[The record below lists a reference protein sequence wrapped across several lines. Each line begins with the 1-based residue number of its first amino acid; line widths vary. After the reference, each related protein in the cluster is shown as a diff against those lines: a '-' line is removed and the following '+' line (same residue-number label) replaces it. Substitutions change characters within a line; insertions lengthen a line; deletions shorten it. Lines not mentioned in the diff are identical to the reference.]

1 MGKFNFKAIKSSI
14 SSFYSR
20 KDGKAL
26 VNSVLLSVLLI
37 LFAYGFQY
45 YYVVNYLAKI
55 DVAQFQKVLSE
66 KEMMATQTLM
76 KIKEDILRGGVE
88 SLHRNKDLYDQ
99 SSEDLVY
106 HIYKGDELLFWS
118 SKSMAVDDI
127 SDFEF
132 KRRFFYR
139 VENAYALVI
148 QSFYREYCCVCFI
161 KIKDI
166 VPLRKNEAASFAKG
180 FNLPGNIAISAD
192 NDPYFLPI
200 YSSDGQYLFS
210 IQDAS
215 LSHKNYPL
223 YVGVVVL
230 WSLTLISLIFL
241 SYYFIQLNIGT
252 SRVGKILKGV
262 FLFLLWG
269 LILKFA
275 LYDRQP
281 YAIFSVGW
289 LASVK
294 FDGVEF
300 MPSLAY
306 LFFYTLF
313 VYTIFFLIRKK
324 TFFANWCIKN
334 GNQRVRFIVLV
345 VLLKLLSFLL
355 FVAFFYAAVT
365 LILSSDMNVAV
376 SNIHEVKLQTTVLL
390 LFILLWGILLFWL
403 IGKISNVYAQKK
415 YFGLNILIHLF
426 LTLLVAFLMYSL
438 WGFFAVKIL
447 LIFSLLLLFFDFV
460 LSFFSEFSF
469 ILLSILSLGL
479 ILMVVYMCYIYG
491 EEKNELHY
499 RAIVDEVV
507 NDNCVWRDKVS
518 ESVLAEKDY
527 YIRTDDRLQKLVKT
541 ETERDSV
548 IEQYIRNA
556 YLRFFDEKYEVH
568 IQICDSA
575 QMLSIMGHDFNNRFY
590 YSFNEV
596 EDKFRKIDQSKFYAN
611 TSESLPIAYLGIF
624 DIENR
629 VVYLKFYPKVNRI
642 KKDKITDAEVES
654 GVSLAKYT
662 KGELTYYDGT
672 FRYPSIRRWIP
683 ESELRSYSFEANYCK
698 HYVSTA
704 PESDS
709 LAIVSVPERQTYI
722 FIVFVTYLFAFFLLV
737 SLIVFAYNLFRR
749 RVKMNRQSLL
759 TRMQTIFVVPV
770 MLTFLMLAVMT
781 FPFFLT
787 QYEEAQQE
795 ELKRNASAVQESV
808 QSIMGQSVDM
818 TDLRPV
824 LNEEIK
830 ELAKLFHLDILL
842 YDNSGHYIAS
852 SRPIYT
858 EVGKVEAYLVEPQVK
873 FGGKLDYFC
882 VESVGQND
890 YYSYYTSVYNNLNE
904 TVGYINLV
912 SSSAYNYV
920 RNEVFNIL
928 VVIIDIYVFI
938 TLLSIFIIWLLNRQT
953 TRPLSLLTEHFAQ
966 IRLTGQNTQI
976 EYKRD
981 DEIGELVEQYNKM
994 VEQLMN
1000 SAENLARS
1008 EREFAWREMA
1018 RRIAHEIKNPLTPM
1032 KLSVQQCQRK
1042 RTMDPEN
1049 FDEYFN
1055 KTCNI
1060 LIDQIDNLS
1069 NIASEFSSFAK
1080 ASESK
1085 GVKMDIVEKLESTV
1099 ELFASNSEEVS
1110 FSLNLNG
1117 HKHEYVLMDDK
1128 QILQV
1133 FNNLFRNAIQAI
1145 PDDRNGLVNVSLCL
1159 EDDNVLIEI
1168 RDNGCG
1174 IPPENRVEM
1183 FRPNFTTK
1191 TSGMGLGLAIV
1202 KNILLAAR
1210 GDIWFESE
1218 VNVGTSFFVKIPLYK
1233 DDDSVGGKE

>member
-1 MGKFNFKAIKSSI
+1 MGKFNFRAIKSNI

-20 KDGKAL
+20 KDGKAF
-26 VNSVLLSVLLI
+26 VNSVLLSALLI
-37 LFAYGFQY
+37 LFSYGFQY

-88 SLHRNKDLYDQ
+88 SLYHNKDLYDQ

-118 SKSMAVDDI
+118 SKSMAVDNI

-166 VPLRKNEAASFAKG
+166 VPLRKNEVASFAKG

-223 YVGVVVL
+223 YVGVVML

-313 VYTIFFLIRKK
+313 FYTIFFLTRKK
-324 TFFANWCIKN
+324 KFFANWRIN
-334 GNQRVRFIVLV
+334 NENQRDRFLGLV
-345 VLLKLLSFLL
+345 ILLKLLSFLL
-355 FVAFFYAAVT
+355 FVVFFYSAVT
-365 LILSSDMNVAV
+365 LIISSDMNVAV

-403 IGKISNVYAQKK
+403 IGKISNIYAQKK
-415 YFGLNILIHLF
+415 YFGLNVIIHLV
-426 LTLLVAFLMYSL
+426 LTLLLAFLMYSL

-460 LSFFSEFSF
+460 VSFFSEFSF

-499 RAIVDEVV
+499 RAIVDKVV
-507 NDNCVWRDKVS
+507 NDNCVWEDKVS
-518 ESVLAEKDY
+518 ENVLAEKDY
-527 YIRTDDRLQKLVKT
+527 YIRTDDRLQKLVKL

-590 YSFNEV
+590 YSFSEV

-611 TSESLPIAYLGIF
+611 TSESIPIAYLGVF
-624 DIENR
+624 DIGNR

-683 ESELRSYSFEANYCK
+683 ESELRRYSFEANYCK
-698 HYVSTA
+698 HYVSVV
-704 PESDS
+704 PERDS

-737 SLIVFAYNLFRR
+737 SLIVFAYNLFKR

-787 QYEEAQQE
+787 QYEETQQE

-818 TDLRPV
+818 TDLRPA

-830 ELAKLFHLDILL
+830 ELAKLFYLDILL

-858 EVGKVEAYLVEPQVK
+858 GVGKVEAYLVEPQVK

-890 YYSYYTSVYNNLNE
+890 YYSYYTAVYNNLNE

-953 TRPLSLLTEHFAQ
+953 TKPLSLLTEHFAQ
-966 IRLTGQNTQI
+966 IRLTGQNTPI

-1145 PDDRNGLVNVSLCL
+1145 PNERNGLVNVSLCL
-1159 EDDNVLIEI
+1159 EGDNVLIEI

-1233 DDDSVGGKE
+1233 EDEGQSV

>member
-1 MGKFNFKAIKSSI
+1 MGKFNFRAIKSNI

-20 KDGKAL
+20 KDGKAF
-26 VNSVLLSVLLI
+26 VNSVLLSALLI
-37 LFAYGFQY
+37 LFSYGFQY

-88 SLHRNKDLYDQ
+88 SLHHNKDLYDQ

-118 SKSMAVDDI
+118 SKSMAVDNI

-166 VPLRKNEAASFAKG
+166 VPLRKNEVASFAKG

-192 NDPYFLPI
+192 NAPYFLPI

-223 YVGVVVL
+223 YVGVVIL

-241 SYYFIQLNIGT
+241 SYYFIQLNIGI

-313 VYTIFFLIRKK
+313 FYTIFFLTRKK
-324 TFFANWCIKN
+324 KFFANWRIN
-334 GNQRVRFIVLV
+334 NENQRDRFLGLV

-355 FVAFFYAAVT
+355 FVVFFCSAVT
-365 LILSSDMNVAV
+365 LIISSDMNVAV

-403 IGKISNVYAQKK
+403 IGKISNIYAQKK
-415 YFGLNILIHLF
+415 YFGLNVIIHLV
-426 LTLLVAFLMYSL
+426 LTLLIAFLMYSL

-460 LSFFSEFSF
+460 VSFFSEFSF

-499 RAIVDEVV
+499 RAIVDKVV
-507 NDNCVWRDKVS
+507 NDNCVWEDKVS
-518 ESVLAEKDY
+518 ENVLAEKDY
-527 YIRTDDRLQKLVKT
+527 YIRTDDRLQKLVKL

-590 YSFNEV
+590 YSFSEV

-611 TSESLPIAYLGIF
+611 TSESIPIAYLGVF
-624 DIENR
+624 DIGNR

-683 ESELRSYSFEANYCK
+683 ESELRRYSFEANYCK
-698 HYVSTA
+698 HYVSVV
-704 PESDS
+704 PERDS
-709 LAIVSVPERQTYI
+709 LAIVSVSERQTYI

-737 SLIVFAYNLFRR
+737 SLIVFAYNLFKR

-787 QYEEAQQE
+787 QYEETQQE

-818 TDLRPV
+818 TDLRPA

-830 ELAKLFHLDILL
+830 ELAKLFYLDILL

-858 EVGKVEAYLVEPQVK
+858 GVGKVEAYLVEPQVK

-890 YYSYYTSVYNNLNE
+890 YYSYYTAVYNNLNE

-953 TRPLSLLTEHFAQ
+953 TKPLSLLTEHFAQ
-966 IRLTGQNTQI
+966 IRLTGQNTPI

-1145 PDDRNGLVNVSLCL
+1145 PNERNGLVNVSLCL
-1159 EDDNVLIEI
+1159 EGDNVLIEI

-1233 DDDSVGGKE
+1233 EDEGQSV